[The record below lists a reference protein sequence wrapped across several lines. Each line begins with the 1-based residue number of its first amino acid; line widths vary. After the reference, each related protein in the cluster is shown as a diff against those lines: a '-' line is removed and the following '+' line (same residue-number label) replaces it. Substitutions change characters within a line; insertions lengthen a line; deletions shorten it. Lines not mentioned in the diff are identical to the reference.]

1 MILMKILK
9 KAARLLLKEEKKNR
23 INSKTET
30 VKRTAF
36 IVSVMLL
43 TFTAVQAI
51 GTDAYA
57 KSNGTSSTGT
67 IIAPRKTETISETKA
82 DGTVISE
89 ATEKPMETISDEVQ
103 AADVSTRIITSKAT
117 DGKSSAV
124 VTTETAAQS
133 TSENSDTAKAESE
146 TTQAVTETKS
156 TAAAVDTEKIKA
168 ALAGPE
174 STAIAGTGSA
184 LSTGGFKLQGECY
197 DNLDDEPL
205 LSGGEVRFLA
215 NTGSA
220 AQQLSAVF
228 KSSDG
233 KVIVVD
239 GGQEADTEHLVSVIK
254 EFGGNVDA
262 WLITHPQ
269 TDHAGALNKILKE
282 KRSDI
287 SIDGIYYNFLEQAW
301 YDENDPD
308 ECGMVRTLR
317 ENMAQ
322 YEKSKLH
329 SDMSMG
335 NTVKLSDNLS
345 FKVLNSPQKSTGI
358 FAGNSAGLMYDIILN
373 GKHFIILGDMARD
386 VGDKLMAAGVLDD
399 VSCDF
404 VQISHHGQ
412 TGVSDEFYNKLNPS
426 YCIWPTNE
434 HIYNAASVNN
444 SGLETTK
451 TKICISKL
459 KVKRNFVTLGRD
471 VIIK

>member
-1 MILMKILK
+1 MRILK
-9 KAARLLLKEEKKNR
+9 KTAGLSQKKENKSIIKTE
-23 INSKTET
+23 TET
-30 VKRTAF
+30 VKRISFFVGVIILNLIALQA
-36 IVSVMLL
+36 SGLD
-43 TFTAVQAI
+43 TF
-51 GTDAYA
+51 A
-57 KSNGTSSTGT
+57 KSSGTSSTAT
-67 IIAPRKTETISETKA
+67 IIAPKKTETISETMA
-82 DGTVISE
+82 DGTVVSE
-89 ATEKPMETISDEVQ
+89 ATEKPMETISDEIQ
-103 AADVSTRIITSKAT
+103 ATDVSTRIITSKAT

-124 VTTETAAQS
+124 IIITETAAQGS
-133 TSENSDTAKAESE
+133 AETSDAAQTESGTA
-146 TTQAVTETKS
+146 QAQTDSKG
-156 TAAAVDTEKIKA
+156 TASAVDAEKISA
-168 ALAGPE
+168 ALTGPE
-174 STAIAGTGSA
+174 SSTSDGTGNV

-197 DNLDDEPL
+197 DNLDSEPL

-220 AQQLSAVF
+220 AQQLSAVL

-269 TDHAGALNKILKE
+269 TDHVGALNKILRE

-287 SIDGIYYNFLEQAW
+287 SIDGIYCNFLEQAW
-301 YDENDPD
+301 YDENDSD
-308 ECGMVRTLR
+308 ECGMVRTLN
-317 ENMAQ
+317 ENLAQ
-322 YEKSKLH
+322 YDQSRLH

-345 FKVLNSPQKSTGI
+345 FRVMNSPQKSTGI
-358 FAGNSAGLMYDIILN
+358 FAGNSAGLMYDIMLN
-373 GKHFIILGDMARD
+373 GKHFIILGDMAKD
-386 VGDKLMAAGVLDD
+386 VGDKLMAAGVLDG

-412 TGVSDEFYNKLNPS
+412 TGVSDAFYNKLNPS
-426 YCIWPTNE
+426 YCIWPTNDY
-434 HIYNAASVNN
+434 IYNALSVNN

-451 TKICISKL
+451 TKICISGL